1 MELTL
6 KEYLIKFFGAK
17 ESFFEE
23 GYKCKLDYK
32 QGTVGFV
39 SSSFFSKIT
48 PGKSFIPLDK
58 VFPSKKK
65 IKLSYS
71 SHPNRCRIEEFYS
84 PNGTFREA
92 IKKFDKYH
100 IDLKHSDFD
109 DDEFDNEKLLNKNGL
124 KEATFIDNY
133 ISLYELFEEYCDVY
147 FHHDYETQSY
157 DINGTHNIS
166 SQNYFLIKKGKKI
179 YYVHTESLA
188 CVDWIGV
195 KI

>member
-58 VFPSKKK
+58 VFSSKKK
-65 IKLSYS
+65 SSYL
-71 SHPNRCRIEEFYS
+71 IVLTLTDVE
-84 PNGTFREA
+84 
-92 IKKFDKYH
+92 
-100 IDLKHSDFD
+100 LKNF
-109 DDEFDNEKLLNKNGL
+109 
-124 KEATFIDNY
+124 
-133 ISLYELFEEYCDVY
+133 
-147 FHHDYETQSY
+147 
-157 DINGTHNIS
+157 TH
-166 SQNYFLIKKGKKI
+166 QMEHL
-179 YYVHTESLA
+179 ERL
-188 CVDWIGV
+188 
-195 KI
+195 